1 MKGKIMTTLLS
12 TPVTNKQPVT
22 DEYHGI
28 KVQDDYRW
36 LEDSS
41 DPAVQTWM
49 KAQNTL
55 ARSLLDGVP
64 ALPALREKLTKL
76 YLAESAMYYLLRYR
90 GKKLFALKSQPP
102 KQQRLLIM
110 FPDPANLGAEKVVLD
125 PNELDPS
132 GGTSIDWYVPSLD
145 GKYMAVCLSQG
156 GSEQGTAFVYE
167 TASGKRLS
175 DEVPRVQYPTG
186 GGSLAWDAAASGFYY
201 TRYPQGNERAP
212 EDMNFYEQVYFH
224 KLGTTSTEDT
234 YVIGKEFPRIAEIFL
249 STTLDGQ
256 YLLALV
262 ANGDGGEFAHYLRDE
277 KTGAWTQITQFSD
290 QLSNAVL
297 GQDGYLYLLTRKN
310 APRGQIARIPL
321 AQPTLKNAELI
332 VPQGENA
339 LDSFSVAQNSLYV
352 IELLGGPSQIRRV
365 DLKTRLG
372 EVVPTEPV
380 SVVGQSIPLEGDEV
394 LIYSSSYITPQA
406 WYRYQPGQAR
416 PECTPL
422 FMSSPADFSDCE
434 VLREFATSRD
444 GTLVPLN
451 IIRRKGIQLNGQNP
465 VLLSGYGGFGI
476 SLSPY
481 FESRKR
487 VWLDAG
493 GVYAT
498 ANLRGGGEFGE
509 EWHKAGNLINKQN
522 VFDDFVA
529 CAEHLIRRNYTS
541 PSRLAIE
548 GGSNGGLLMGAA
560 LTQHPELFR
569 AVVSHVGLYDMLRVE
584 LDPNGAFNVTEF
596 GTVTNPGHFEALYE
610 YSPYH
615 HVGDGKQYPAVML
628 LTGENDGRVNPM
640 QSRKM
645 AARLQAAGS
654 QQPVILSISTTSGHG
669 MGTALDERIQIDAD
683 VFAFLFAQLKL
694 DQKV

>member
-1 MKGKIMTTLLS
+1 MSTLLS

-28 KVQDDYRW
+28 KVEDDYRW

-49 KAQNTL
+49 KAQNAL
-55 ARSLLDGVP
+55 ARNLLDGVP
-64 ALPALREKLTKL
+64 ALPALREKLKGL

-90 GKKLFALKSQPP
+90 GKKLFALKNQPP
-102 KQQRLLIM
+102 KQQRLLVM
-110 FPDPANLGAEKVVLD
+110 FPDPTDLGTEKVVLD

-145 GKYMAVCLSQG
+145 GKYLAVSLSQG
-156 GSEQGTAFVYE
+156 GSEQGTAYVYE
-167 TASGKRLS
+167 TASGKRLT

-186 GGSLAWDAAASGFYY
+186 GGSLAWDAGAKGFYY

-224 KLGTTSTEDT
+224 KLGTTSAEDS

-249 STTLDGQ
+249 STPADGQ

-277 KTGAWTQITQFSD
+277 KTGTWTQLTNFSD

-297 GQDGYLYLLTRKN
+297 GRDGYLYLLSRKN
-310 APRGQIARIPL
+310 APRGQIVRIPM
-321 AQPTLKNAELI
+321 AQPALKNAEVI
-332 VPQGENA
+332 VPQSDNTI
-339 LDSFSVAQNSLYV
+339 DSFSVAQTSLYV

-365 DLKTRLG
+365 DLKTRSS

-380 SVVGQSIPLEGDEV
+380 SFIGQSIPLEGDEV

-465 VLLSGYGGFGI
+465 VLLSGYGGYGI
-476 SLSPY
+476 SLSPF
-481 FESRKR
+481 FETRKR

-493 GVYAT
+493 GVYAI

-509 EWHKAGNLINKQN
+509 EWHKAGNLTNKQN

-529 CAEHLIRRNYTS
+529 CAEHLIRRKYTN

-560 LTQHPELFR
+560 LTQHSELFR
-569 AVVSHVGLYDMLRVE
+569 AVVSHVGIYDMLRVE

-596 GTVTNPGHFEALYE
+596 GTVTNPSHFEALYE

-615 HVGDGKQYPAVML
+615 HVSDGKQYPAVML

-654 QQPVILSISTTSGHG
+654 QQPVILRISTTSGHG
-669 MGTALDERIQIDAD
+669 MGTALGERIQIDAD

-694 DQKV
+694 G